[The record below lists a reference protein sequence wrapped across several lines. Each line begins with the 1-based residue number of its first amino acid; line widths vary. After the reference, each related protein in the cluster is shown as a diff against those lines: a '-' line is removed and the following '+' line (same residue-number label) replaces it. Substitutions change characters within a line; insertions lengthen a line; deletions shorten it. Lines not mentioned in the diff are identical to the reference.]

1 MWFSE
6 IKIDSMY
13 GESLNSVLIIAE
25 FDINQI
31 IVVFPMTNKLQK
43 ILVPLDGSQNSS
55 RALEK
60 AITIAQ
66 PTGATITG
74 LHVIHIPA
82 RSAIHFTPQQR
93 KKEISF
99 AEAIIRNAAER
110 AEKAQV
116 NFKPRTE
123 TGDPAQK
130 IAQIA
135 KDSNCDLVVIG
146 SRGRGVGKE
155 MFLGSV
161 SNYVLHKANVPVM
174 VVK

>member
-1 MWFSE
+1 
-6 IKIDSMY
+6 
-13 GESLNSVLIIAE
+13 LIIGE
-25 FDINQI
+25 FDINQ
-31 IVVFPMTNKLQK
+31 VLLVLPMANKIQR
-43 ILVPLDGSQNSS
+43 ILVPLDGSQNST

-74 LHVIHIPA
+74 LYVIHIPA
-82 RSAIHFTPQQR
+82 RSAIRFTPQQR

-99 AEAIIRNAAER
+99 AESIISEAAEKVER
-110 AEKAQV
+110 AQV

-123 TGDPAQK
+123 TGDPGQK
-130 IAQIA
+130 IAQVA
-135 KDSNCDLVVIG
+135 KDSTYDLVVIG
-146 SRGRGVGKE
+146 SRGRSTGKE

-161 SNYVLHKANVPVM
+161 SNYVLHKTNMPVM